1 MRNLLLISLSFYN
14 GKFIKTK
21 VLTEINIKLKKMKN
35 KNLEAL
41 QEIAVKILKMNEN
54 TSAEELQR
62 LSRKLYEALT
72 VQLYLQNNTDKSD
85 ESLQEIP
92 DKKETEQEPFP
103 VEQPEER
110 ENLAEPLIEKIKDIV
125 AQMPGETHQIDE
137 MLETIIPKQQKS
149 INDIEAFA
157 ATYQKTPVFER
168 KQSSI
173 NEDVSKDESPQAH
186 EKPKNVAEPSKKK
199 SLNDKLTKNIQIGL
213 NDRLAFT
220 KHLFNGNAED
230 YNRVISQLTTLN
242 SFEEANNFIDA
253 QIKPDYNWEGKE
265 AHLER
270 FLQLIEKRFD

>member
-1 MRNLLLISLSFYN
+1 
-14 GKFIKTK
+14 
-21 VLTEINIKLKKMKN
+21 MKN

-92 DKKETEQEPFP
+92 DKKETEQEPVP

-149 INDIEAFA
+149 IIDIEAFA